1 VAATVAKTGTSPRD
15 VDAKRRYVSN
25 VEQLLLRFA
34 LVFGGLLGFFKLLV
48 WSMDVNATLF
58 FVLLFGLPGWLL
70 LIIFLAAYQ
79 RPPDR

>member
-1 VAATVAKTGTSPRD
+1 
-15 VDAKRRYVSN
+15 

-34 LVFGGLLGFFKLLV
+34 LVFGGILAFCKLLV
-48 WSMDVNATLF
+48 WSLDVNATLF

-70 LIIFLAAYQ
+70 LIIFLAAYR